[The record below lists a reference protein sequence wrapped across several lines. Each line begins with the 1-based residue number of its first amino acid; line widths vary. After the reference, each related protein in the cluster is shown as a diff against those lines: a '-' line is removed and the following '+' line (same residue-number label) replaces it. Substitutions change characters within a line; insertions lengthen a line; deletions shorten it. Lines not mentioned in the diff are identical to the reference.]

1 MQDICLKTKS
11 NVFLLLPSWMWKLK
25 CEKATT
31 NLLNHYYWWISSD
44 CDKEWSS
51 NKILSVAHVAR
62 HDSWWASIFWAF
74 VRVLSFG
81 GFIIQLSRSLLS
93 TSQPAGGEPASDFR
107 PSTQLPPAARK
118 TLLPMLLPPHR
129 RHQRQSCTG
138 TVWEFVRWDDCQKLV
153 WDNSASTPSWMIT
166 LTGWRW

>member
-1 MQDICLKTKS
+1 MPFLFRAAIFFCMQDICLKTKS

-44 CDKEWSS
+44 CDKKWSN

-93 TSQPAGGEPASDFR
+93 TGAGRRRASFRLSTITAAAAGEENVASNVASITPP
-107 PSTQLPPAARK
+107 PSEAIFYRHSLGVCQLGWLSEAG
-118 TLLPMLLPPHR
+118 L
-129 RHQRQSCTG
+129 RQ
-138 TVWEFVRWDDCQKLV
+138 
-153 WDNSASTPSWMIT
+153 
-166 LTGWRW
+166 